1 MPENFTV
8 NKRLLTDE
16 EKYRRAIFFYT
27 FDSNIKLEYESDNFD
42 DAFDEY
48 GQPLIKIKDNFDK
61 LDDETKSLVLE
72 FVKQDVYDESVDFK
86 CIRCNYE
93 ERVDYEEVCDLWD
106 EDEEEYP
113 KLYCPECDKPYFI
126 PLDIWNKK
134 KNK

>member
-1 MPENFTV
+1 
-8 NKRLLTDE
+8 
-16 EKYRRAIFFYT
+16 
-27 FDSNIKLEYESDNFD
+27 
-42 DAFDEY
+42 
-48 GQPLIKIKDNFDK
+48 
-61 LDDETKSLVLE
+61 LE
-72 FVKQDVYDESVDFK
+72 FVKQDVYDETVDFK

-106 EDEEEYP
+106 ENEEEYP